1 MNATSSRLNRALP
14 LIAPGTE
21 LRDGLDR
28 IVQGRTGAL
37 VTLGNNARL
46 QALAT
51 GGFAIDVAFTGTAL
65 RELAKM
71 DGAIILNDA
80 LDRILFAGVHLMPD
94 ASVETSETGTRHRT
108 ADRVASQ
115 TGVPTVTVS
124 ASMSTISLFVDGR
137 RWVVQRPEHLLA
149 RANQAL
155 ATLARYA
162 TRLNEA
168 TARLSAAEVHDAAAV
183 RDIALVAQRLE
194 MVRRLQQEVNGY
206 AIELGTDGRLVRLQ
220 LRELV
225 MGLDQLGTQLER
237 DYADGAAPLR
247 LAPLAALDSD
257 DLAHPAL
264 IARACGLG
272 DDLGLRVSARGHR
285 QLAQIAQLSPEV
297 AETLVVH
304 FGDLQAL
311 FGASTSDL
319 LGVDGVD
326 YAIARAVREG
336 LIRLAESAYA
346 ERLD

>member
-137 RWVVQRPEHLLA
+137 RWVVQRPEQLLA

-237 DYADGAAPLR
+237 DYAGAAPLR

>member
-137 RWVVQRPEHLLA
+137 RWVVQRPEQLLA

>member
-1 MNATSSRLNRALP
+1 
-14 LIAPGTE
+14 
-21 LRDGLDR
+21 
-28 IVQGRTGAL
+28 
-37 VTLGNNARL
+37 
-46 QALAT
+46 
-51 GGFAIDVAFTGTAL
+51 
-65 RELAKM
+65 
-71 DGAIILNDA
+71 
-80 LDRILFAGVHLMPD
+80 
-94 ASVETSETGTRHRT
+94 
-108 ADRVASQ
+108 
-115 TGVPTVTVS
+115 
-124 ASMSTISLFVDGR
+124 
-137 RWVVQRPEHLLA
+137 
-149 RANQAL
+149 
-155 ATLARYA
+155 
-162 TRLNEA
+162 
-168 TARLSAAEVHDAAAV
+168 VHDAAAV